1 MDWVKVE
8 SVMTTKVVRVEPE
21 SSVADVLKKLHA
33 YRISCVVVCEGDI
46 PVGMISERDVVGF
59 AFKQVSGSPK
69 LPLVARELMSSS
81 LISIQSCAI
90 LEQALDLTAEHQIRH
105 LPVVD
110 SDGRLVGLVTQSD
123 LLRAARL

>member
-21 SSVADVLKKLHA
+21 SPVADVLKKLHA

-46 PVGMISERDVVGF
+46 PIGMVSERDAVGF
-59 AFKQVSGSPK
+59 AFKQLTGNPK

-81 LISIQSCAI
+81 LVSIESCAN
-90 LEQALDLTAEHQIRH
+90 LERALELTAEHQIRR

>member
-1 MDWVKVE
+1 LDWVKVE
-8 SVMTTKVVRVEPE
+8 TVMTTKVIRVEPE
-21 SSVADVLKKLHA
+21 SSVAEVLKKLHA

-46 PVGMISERDVVGF
+46 PVGMVSERDAVGF
-59 AFKQVSGSPK
+59 AFKQLTGNPK

-81 LISIQSCAI
+81 LVSIESFAT
-90 LEQALDLTAEHQIRH
+90 LERALELTAEHQIRR